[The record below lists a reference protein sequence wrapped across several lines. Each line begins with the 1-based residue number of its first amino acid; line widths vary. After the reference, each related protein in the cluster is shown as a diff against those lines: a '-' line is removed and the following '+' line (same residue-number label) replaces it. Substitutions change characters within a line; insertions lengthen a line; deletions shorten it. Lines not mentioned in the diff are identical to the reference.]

1 MSDFN
6 FTGKPYDVG
15 FICGRF
21 QTFHKGHESLIDTG
35 LRLCDRI
42 LIMVGS
48 AQEYGTERNPFN
60 VSTRIKMLESIY
72 GKSNPDIKIV
82 ALSDMSHE
90 NNDCPEWGKY
100 LLKNIDRYIYKVPD
114 LMIYGND
121 DRRSKWFDKDDI
133 KDVTEV
139 IVNRGRI
146 PITATQVREYMVFDD
161 RHEWQKWVNPKL
173 HKMYD
178 ELRSELMS
186 IPFYQELYKKLSK
199 GESK

>member
-1 MSDFN
+1 MAN
-6 FTGKPYDVG
+6 Q
-15 FICGRF
+15 I
-21 QTFHKGHESLIDTG
+21 
-35 LRLCDRI
+35 
-42 LIMVGS
+42 
-48 AQEYGTERNPFN
+48 
-60 VSTRIKMLESIY
+60 
-72 GKSNPDIKIV
+72 PDIKIV

-186 IPFYQELYKKLSK
+186 IPFYQELYKNLSK